1 MVFFAASLNKPL
13 PDVYL
18 ICREGCL
25 NGELEC
31 EGEDA
36 EGKYTKEEA
45 GCYDVLRHVGDE
57 EEVGEHENADN
68 WAEAAEFCDLHHL
81 ASLLGRDA
89 EHDGPEGPGE
99 DDEGAAQSSQL
110 VAVPNTGS
118 KIFVISEGIFFS
130 VYQKIRVNFNTYYLR
145 KIFNLWIL

>member
-1 MVFFAASLNKPL
+1 M

-36 EGKYTKEEA
+36 KGKYTKEEA

-68 WAEAAEFCDLHHL
+68 WAEAAKFCDLHHL

-89 EHDGPEGPGE
+89 EHDGAEGPGE

-110 VAVPNTGS
+110 VAVPNTGAQDICYQRRYLFFCLS
-118 KIFVISEGIFFS
+118 KNQGKLQHLLLAKNI
-130 VYQKIRVNFNTYYLR
+130 
-145 KIFNLWIL
+145 